1 MADPGRVFTLTVG
14 NLPAQTFA
22 VVEFT
27 LNEAQSTLFCLE
39 VTLTSADPDID
50 FATCGRCGY

>member
-14 NLPAQTFA
+14 NLPAQPFA

-27 LNEAQSTLFCLE
+27 LNEALSTLFCLE
-39 VTLTSADPDID
+39 ATLTSADPDRWRNHN
-50 FATCGRCGY
+50 G